1 VKVAERKGY
10 LSVTEIAFCYQT
22 QLIAL
27 SNKDRNRCSF
37 NTVFLVEGKLLTV
50 SRNLVV
56 PRSNIHIMK
65 PRKKERKKEIKKN
78 KKSTDI
84 KIIT

>member
-1 VKVAERKGY
+1 
-10 LSVTEIAFCYQT
+10 
-22 QLIAL
+22 
-27 SNKDRNRCSF
+27 
-37 NTVFLVEGKLLTV
+37 VFLVGGKLMTM

-65 PRKKERKKEIKKN
+65 PRKEGRKKERKERKKGKKERQKEIKKN

-84 KIIT
+84 KIVT